1 MSSYLYVVKNLKGE
15 SETGTIEAKDKVEVA
30 RGLRRQG
37 FVPVTI
43 ELKGGGKTKNFGG
56 GGGFLQYLLRFD
68 VNRVLD
74 SIRGVSLTDKIMFSR
89 HLAVMVSAGVS
100 LNRALEVLSRQTKNI
115 SFQNAISSV
124 EMGIRKGERIADA
137 IEKYPKIFDNLYV
150 SMVRSGD
157 ATGKLTEVLELLADH
172 LKKEHDLR
180 SRIKGALMYPSVI
193 VVAMGGIGALMM
205 TMVVPKISAIFLDL
219 DVDLPFLTTVVI
231 NTSNFIR
238 DYWYIVF
245 GSVPIFLFLFKK
257 SASTKK
263 GKKFLSGAFLKIPV
277 LNGITRKINS
287 ARFSRTLSSL
297 VEGGVPILKSI
308 IITRDTLGNVY
319 YRESMDKVHK
329 DVQQGTSLYEAIS
342 KFENIYPGLIVQMVR
357 VGEESGALGSV
368 LNRIAEFY
376 EEEVDNAT
384 KNLSSI
390 VEPVLMLIIGA
401 VVGVFAVSMIQPMYS
416 IMGNV

>member
-1 MSSYLYVVKNLKGE
+1 MSSYSYVAKNLKGE
-15 SETGTIEAKDKVEVA
+15 SEAGTMEAKDKIEVA

-37 FVPVTI
+37 FVPITI
-43 ELKGGGKTKNFGG
+43 ELKGGDKAKNSV
-56 GGGFLQYLLRFD
+56 GGGFLHNLLRFD
-68 VNRVLD
+68 VNKVLD

-100 LNRALEVLSRQTKNI
+100 LNHALEVLSKQTKSV
-115 SFQNAISSV
+115 SFKNAISSI
-124 EMGIRKGERIADA
+124 EMGIRKGDRIADA

-219 DVDLPFLTTVVI
+219 DVDLPFLTTLVI

-238 DYWYIVF
+238 DYWYVVF
-245 GSVPIFLFLFKK
+245 GSVPVFLFLFKK
-257 SASTKK
+257 SSSTKK
-263 GKKFLSGAFLKIPV
+263 GKKFLSWTFLKMPV
-277 LNGITRKINS
+277 LGGLTRKINS
-287 ARFSRTLSSL
+287 ARFARTLSSL

-308 IITRDTLGNVY
+308 TITRDTLGNAY
-319 YRESMDKVHK
+319 YRESMDKVQK

-357 VGEESGALGSV
+357 VGEESGALGNV

-390 VEPVLMLIIGA
+390 IEPVLMLIIGA

-416 IMGNV
+416 LMGNV